1 MYPTAP
7 RRNMGFLP
15 ILSSRGPTIRKA
27 IAPKTVV
34 AVAASPAIN
43 RDPLRELTRY
53 IVKKLLKE
61 EDEMSARTDTPQRI
75 RTFRCLRRLQYP
87 SGLIADFA
95 IVRPCLV
102 RKETT
107 RTPEYP

>member
-1 MYPTAP
+1 M
-7 RRNMGFLP
+7 NMGFLP
-15 ILSSRGPTIRKA
+15 NLSSRGPTIRKA

-34 AVAASPAIN
+34 AVAARPAIK
-43 RDPLRELTRY
+43 RDPLRESTRY

-61 EDEMSARTDTPQRI
+61 EAETSARIDTPQRI

-87 SGLIADFA
+87 SGRITDFA
-95 IVRPCLV
+95 MVSPCLV

-107 RTPEYP
+107 RSPV